1 MLPGLHHNDHVIDHY
16 RSLFERNQW
25 LEDGLCW
32 IIVQPLNEEITV
44 DDLLRRLN
52 GGRDPEHRIM
62 EYPTEEAFT
71 EDRPVFFVFKGQGG
85 WGFLEFSYGIDPSD
99 LVLTELS
106 KEARV
111 WMTTWHFKGGETLLY
126 AADGK
131 IRARMRDFLFPEHTI
146 QQGDPGILTGFRAML
161 DSLGLED
168 YRGKC
173 SAPLAFME
181 AATGMRLESEW
192 LDVEEAPVII
202 LDNPDA

>member
-1 MLPGLHHNDHVIDHY
+1 MIDHY

-25 LEDGLCW
+25 LENGLCW

-85 WGFLEFSYGIDPSD
+85 WGFLEFSYGIAPSD

-126 AADGK
+126 AAGGE

-146 QQGDPGILTGFRAML
+146 QQGDPGILADFRAML
-161 DSLGLED
+161 DSLDPQD

-173 SAPLAFME
+173 SAPFAFME

-192 LDVEEAPVII
+192 LNVEEAPVII

>member
-1 MLPGLHHNDHVIDHY
+1 MIDHY